1 MWRRRTALPLAVAAA
16 VAVAAAMLPTAVA
29 APQRDDLVTVAVDTQ
44 DVVQED
50 YLGIGV
56 NVIPWSLMDNTTRY
70 GYDDADWEVDVER
83 IRTLQP
89 KVARLWFQID
99 WMELEKG
106 RYDFESPEMQV
117 VYRYL
122 DAFEEAGTEVLFN
135 FGWKVG
141 GEVHDWFNYPGVAK
155 PYESAPADLEAYGES
170 ASAVLHELVEQR
182 GYDNVKYLTFYNEPN
197 GSWDFEGPADQKKH
211 YADMARAVHDQL
223 VTDGLRDSVEIW
235 GPEEVGAPD
244 WTKYMADNAG
254 DVFDAYSFHL
264 YGEAY
269 ASLPGFIEQRRS
281 VIGDA
286 PLNLTEMG
294 WTNPGTSVWET
305 GYANYVIGSA
315 NGGVHSNLVWQ
326 LNGVMTDDP
335 AGDTNGAFNL
345 WDSVILGIEPTAAF
359 YEAGAL
365 MRYVPEHSTVLRTTS
380 SDEDVRA
387 TAFRSAEG
395 EYTVLVE
402 TKGDVAKDVRVELTG
417 AEAPKNARFNR
428 IAFTDADGD
437 PEANALL
444 PASSG
449 TIATRGAAKGART
462 FTDTAALPAV
472 HGYAIYTQADPA
484 VQVALDEV
492 QPVVTGG
499 EQVPLGARVVDG
511 APGVTWS
518 VVGEGNGEVDAS
530 GIYTAPDVDTE
541 RTVAVRATSTADPS
555 SYAVAQVLV
564 TPASKEGVTD
574 APVFSL
580 PAGTYPAEEAVHIES
595 DTPGATIHYTT
606 DGSEPTTSSP
616 VADGPVFLRA
626 QQTRYLRAI
635 AVADGLEPSGVTSR
649 LYKVRGMQIAPDGYT
664 FCGYADR
671 GECDFQ
677 GEASVAFGSDGLFH
691 YGVFTDGVECTAAN
705 FGGDPNPGGDNR
717 CFFNPEIPDEP
728 PLVLIYNG
736 GFESPETSGT
746 ANGPMV
752 NGWTFSA
759 RSGIQHNDSVFNP
772 SSPAP
777 EGVRTLYLKTDS
789 GLGSRIDQTVVFPE
803 GRFALTF
810 WAANRDDFGGLQ
822 EFDVYVDDTLLGH
835 YAPQDGTYVQHTTD
849 AVNLEQGEHTISFV
863 ATTVDGDN
871 TAFVDDVRVVAA
883 E

>member
-1 MWRRRTALPLAVAAA
+1 MRRRRTTGLLAVAAA
-16 VAVAAAMLPTAVA
+16 GAVVAATLPAAVA
-29 APQRDDLVTVAVDTQ
+29 APPHRDDQVTVTVDTQ

-70 GYDDADWEVDVER
+70 GYDEADWEVDVER
-83 IRTLQP
+83 ILTLQP
-89 KVARLWFQID
+89 KVARFWFQID

-106 RYDFESPEMQV
+106 QYDFESPEMQV

-122 DAFEEAGTEVLFN
+122 DAFEQAGTDIELN

-141 GEVHDWFNYPGVAK
+141 AEVHDWFNYPGVTK
-155 PYESAPADLEAYGES
+155 PYESAPADLEAYGRS
-170 ASAVLHELVEQR
+170 ASALLEELIDER
-182 GYDNVKYLTFYNEPN
+182 GYDNVRYLTFYNEPN

-223 VTDGLRDSVEIW
+223 VADGLRDQIEIW
-235 GPEEVGAPD
+235 GPEEVNAPD
-244 WTKYMADNAG
+244 WTAYMAENAG

-269 ASLPGFIEQRRS
+269 ASLQGFIDERRAA
-281 VIGDA
+281 IGDA

-305 GYANYVIGSA
+305 GYANYIIGSA
-315 NGGVHSNLVWQ
+315 NGGIRSNLVWQ

-335 AGDTNGAFNL
+335 AGDTNGSFNM

-380 SDEDVRA
+380 SDDDVRA
-387 TAFRSAEG
+387 TAFRSADG

-402 TKGDVAKDVRVELTG
+402 TKGEEAKGVRVQFTG
-417 AEAPKNARFNR
+417 DRLKPTDFHR
-428 IAFTDADGD
+428 IAFTDADGE

-449 TIATRGAAKGART
+449 TLRLKGHQS
-462 FTDTAALPAV
+462 FSDELPAA
-472 HGYAIYTQADPA
+472 HGYAIYTMAEPA
-484 VQVALDEV
+484 LQVAVDPV
-492 QPVVTGG
+492 QSVVTGG
-499 EQVPLGARVVDG
+499 EQTTLSARVIDG
-511 APGVTWS
+511 EGGVTWS
-518 VVGEGNGEVDAS
+518 VVGEGNGQIDDS
-530 GIYTAPDVDTE
+530 GVFTAPDVETE

-564 TPASKEGVTD
+564 TPASREGVTD

-580 PAGTYPAEEAVHIES
+580 PAGTYQTEEAVHIES
-595 DTPGATIHYTT
+595 STPGAVIHYTT
-606 DGSEPTTSSP
+606 DGSEPTTASP
-616 VADGPVFLRA
+616 VYTGPVFLRA
-626 QQTRYLRAI
+626 QQTRYVRAI

-671 GECDFQ
+671 GECRFE

-717 CFFNPEIPDEP
+717 CFYNHEIPDEP
-728 PLVLIYNG
+728 PLVLIYNA
-736 GFESPETSGT
+736 GFESPETFGT

-759 RSGIQHNDSVFNP
+759 RAGIQHNNSVFNP
-772 SSPAP
+772 ASPAP
-777 EGVRTLYLKTDS
+777 EGERTLYLKTDS
-789 GLGSRIDQTVVFPE
+789 GLGSRVDQTVVFPE
-803 GRFALTF
+803 GTFALTF
-810 WAANRDDFGGLQ
+810 WTANRSDFGGLQ
-822 EFDVYVDDTLLGH
+822 EFDVFIDDTLLGH

-849 AVNLEQGEHTISFV
+849 SIELEQGEHTISFV
-863 ATTVDGDN
+863 ATTVEGDN
-871 TAFVDDVRVVAA
+871 TAFVDDVRVVMAD
-883 E
+883 